1 MDTLARKIID
11 AIQNSLV
18 GDLVMKLIWPFG
30 YLCVAFTEDV
40 AFPTG
45 GSPLLGPYA
54 VLLLASIFLIWLL
67 GTIAK
72 TAPRRPMISHLSDRV
87 TRPPENGFE
96 TWSQPPANGLHPPE
110 FMRRIVETI
119 GGTRH
124 PKDQKFGWLSVAFVI
139 AAILL
144 AASIGEFP
152 GFWSKAHP
160 LFTSAPMRL
169 VIIQACLLVLLV
181 FQVRQWA
188 TEQKLSLARQDEL
201 SNTTSIATA

>member
-18 GDLVMKLIWPFG
+18 GDLFWKLIWPFG
-30 YLCVAFTEDV
+30 YLWVAFTEDV
-40 AFPTG
+40 AFPDG

-54 VLLLASIFLIWLL
+54 VLLLASIFFIWIL

-72 TAPRRPMISHLSDRV
+72 TATHRPMVSHLSDRV

-110 FMRRIVETI
+110 LMRRIVETI
-119 GGTRH
+119 GGTRYL
-124 PKDQKFGWLSVAFVI
+124 KDQKFGWLSLAFVI

-144 AASIGEFP
+144 AASIGLFP
-152 GFWSKAHP
+152 AFWSKAHP
-160 LFTSAPMRL
+160 LFSSATMRL
-169 VIIQACLLVLLV
+169 FTIQACLLVLLV
-181 FQVRQWA
+181 FQIRQWA
-188 TEQKLSLARQDEL
+188 TEQKLRLAAQDQP
-201 SNTTSIATA
+201 SVSTAMSPV

>member
-18 GDLVMKLIWPFG
+18 GDLFWKLIWPFG
-30 YLCVAFTEDV
+30 YIWVAFTEDV
-40 AFPTG
+40 AFPDG

-54 VLLLASIFLIWLL
+54 VLLLASIFLIWIL

-72 TAPRRPMISHLSDRV
+72 TATHRPMVSYLSDRV

-110 FMRRIVETI
+110 LMRRIVETI
-119 GGTRH
+119 GGTRYL
-124 PKDQKFGWLSVAFVI
+124 KDQKFGWLSLAFVI

-144 AASIGEFP
+144 AASIGLFP
-152 GFWSKAHP
+152 AFWSKAHP
-160 LFTSAPMRL
+160 LFSSAIMRL
-169 VIIQACLLVLLV
+169 FTIQACLLVLLV
-181 FQVRQWA
+181 FQIRQWA
-188 TEQKLSLARQDEL
+188 TEQKLRLAAQDQP
-201 SNTTSIATA
+201 SVSTAMSPV